1 MTDLFEVT
9 SAERR
14 KIEIFLEDS
23 SLELGSEIG
32 ILIDDATGSFDD
44 LINERR
50 GSAVQDS
57 DIRRDMDERFDLSL
71 QLQFKVKRRGLGD
84 PLDKYTDVD
93 VRKTRVAGKGA
104 EDIGEND
111 LDSLRKEIGDH
122 ADDSAFFRLV
132 HHSFHLRIEIST
144 KEACFSNDPGI
155 RRRNLLE

>member
-14 KIEIFLEDS
+14 KIEIFLEDPP
-23 SLELGSEIG
+23 LELGSEIG

-44 LINERR
+44 LKNERR

-57 DIRRDMDERFDLSL
+57 DVGRDMDERFDLSL

-84 PLDKYTDVD
+84 PLDKYAEVY

-104 EDIGEND
+104 KDIGEND
-111 LDSLRKEIGDH
+111 LASLREEVGDH
-122 ADDSAFFRLV
+122 ADDSAFFQLV
-132 HHSFHLRIEIST
+132 HCFFHLRVEIST
-144 KEACFSNDPGI
+144 KEARFSNAPGI
-155 RRRNLLE
+155 RQRNLLE